1 MKLKNYFLI
10 VLAFSFSQ
18 MQAQWSVVDSINS
31 GNLYAIHFLNVDTGF
46 TFHEFGTLRRTAD
59 GGQTWDSVNAPFTG
73 FVFDFAFPTQSVG
86 YAVGGAWFPF
96 ANYYSNSI
104 MKTLDGGVTWDSV
117 LGDHTGGVFTGI
129 HAVSPL
135 EYYAT
140 GDRFILH
147 STDGGATHHTLN
159 PSAVLNTSYG
169 KVEFAT
175 ATTGYVLAGDYLAG
189 GIYISNLFKTADAGQ
204 SWQSVYTDTLKNGL
218 QDFVI
223 TPTGEIYI
231 IGEKGYIVKS
241 ASNGTGWQRLAMA
254 DTSLFFNKLAFNDGK
269 LYAIGTNPKTSTTA
283 LFKSTDEGINWQVEI
298 AHASSFASFNDMSFP
313 SAVTGYMISGR
324 KVYKNTKLISLI
336 EAVNGG
342 FQLYPNP
349 ASDVVSLKLTDAG
362 AATVTVYNSVGQRV
376 MELATDGRA
385 NFELNVSSLKPG
397 LYLIELQH
405 GGARL
410 VERLIRK

>member
-1 MKLKNYFLI
+1 MRSKNYFLI

-159 PSAVLNTSYG
+159 PSAALNTSYG

-218 QDFVI
+218 QDFII

-254 DTSLFFNKLAFNDGK
+254 DTSLFFNRLAFSDGK
-269 LYAIGTNPKTSTTA
+269 LYAIGTNPKTSTSA

-298 AHASSFASFNDMSFP
+298 SHASSFASFIDMSFP
-313 SAVTGYMISGR
+313 SAGTGYMISGR
-324 KVYKNTKLISLI
+324 KVYKNTRLISLA
-336 EAVNGG
+336 EAVNSG

-349 ASDVVSLKLTDAG
+349 ASDVVSIELPTPG
-362 AATVTVYNSVGQRV
+362 AAEVLVYNSLGQKV
-376 MELATDGRA
+376 MALAADGNSA
-385 NFELNVSSLKPG
+385 VEFNVSSLTAGIYVLEIQQGRTGFTKK
-397 LYLIELQH
+397 LIKE
-405 GGARL
+405 
-410 VERLIRK
+410 